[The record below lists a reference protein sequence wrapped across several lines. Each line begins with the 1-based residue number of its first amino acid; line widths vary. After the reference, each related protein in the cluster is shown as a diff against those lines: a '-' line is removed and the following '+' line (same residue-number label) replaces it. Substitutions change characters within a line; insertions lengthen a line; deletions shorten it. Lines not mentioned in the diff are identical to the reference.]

1 MITIQGFAKLCG
13 CNTQT
18 LRYYDRIGLLTPAKV
33 DEWTGYRYYEEEQ
46 AMLFVK
52 IKNLQ
57 QADFTIEEI
66 KALLPG
72 NDDLLMAA
80 FERKIEEQQQKLER
94 IREIQRSY
102 LKETMD
108 MQKLVSTI
116 IVFVDE
122 HLNNPVLWEEFGA
135 DMDRRTEIT
144 AKAHAILADMLA
156 KNRETL
162 ETVTLTMDDQ
172 AVSGAENVI
181 RAIQE
186 GNLDSAGRILVNP
199 DGTEE
204 SDGVPEDAAVIFERH
219 GWSHISEWIRKM
231 PLLKEAG
238 ERYCVFELTAES
250 AANDVDLPMMML
262 VMMASEMDELK
273 GGVTCNTIP
282 SKDGKNLF
290 RLLYKKTGISS

>member
-46 AMLFVK
+46 ALLFVK

-57 QADFTIEEI
+57 QADFSIEEI

-72 NDDLLMAA
+72 DDDLLAAA

-116 IVFVDE
+116 IGFME
-122 HLNNPVLWEEFGA
+122 EQLNSPALWEEFGI
-135 DMDRRTEIT
+135 DMGRKAEIT
-144 AKAHAILADMLA
+144 AKAHAMLADMLA
-156 KNRETL
+156 KNREAL

-172 AVSGAENVI
+172 AVTGAENVI
-181 RAIQE
+181 RAIRD
-186 GNLDSAGRILVNP
+186 GNLDAADRILVNP

-204 SDGVPEDAAVIFERH
+204 PNGIPEDAEVVFERH
-219 GWSHISEWIRKM
+219 GWSHISEWIREM

-238 ERYCVFELTAES
+238 ERYCVFEQTAES
-250 AANDVDLPMMML
+250 AANTVGLPMMML
-262 VMMASEMDELK
+262 VMIASEMDELK
-273 GGVTCNTIP
+273 GGVTCNTTP
-282 SKDGKNLF
+282 SKDGRNHFTLLF
-290 RLLYKKTGISS
+290 KKA

>member
-33 DEWTGYRYYEEEQ
+33 DEWTGYRYYEDEQ
-46 AMLFVK
+46 ALLFVK

-57 QADFTIEEI
+57 QADFSIEEI

-72 NDDLLMAA
+72 DDDLLAAA

-116 IVFVDE
+116 IGFME
-122 HLNNPVLWEEFGA
+122 EQLNSPALWEEFGI
-135 DMDRRTEIT
+135 DMGRKAEIT
-144 AKAHAILADMLA
+144 AKAHAMLADMLA
-156 KNRETL
+156 KNREAL

-172 AVSGAENVI
+172 AVTGAENVI
-181 RAIQE
+181 RAIRD
-186 GNLDSAGRILVNP
+186 GNLDAADRILVNP

-204 SDGVPEDAAVIFERH
+204 PNGIPEDAEVVFERH
-219 GWSHISEWIRKM
+219 GWSHISEWIREM

-238 ERYCVFELTAES
+238 ERYCVFEQTAES
-250 AANDVDLPMMML
+250 AANTVGLPMMML

-273 GGVTCNTIP
+273 GGVTCNTTP
-282 SKDGKNLF
+282 SKDGRNHFTLLF
-290 RLLYKKTGISS
+290 KKA

>member
-46 AMLFVK
+46 ALLFVK

-57 QADFTIEEI
+57 QADFSIEEI

-72 NDDLLMAA
+72 DDDLLTAA

-116 IVFVDE
+116 IGFME
-122 HLNNPVLWEEFGA
+122 EQLNSPTLWEEFGI
-135 DMDRRTEIT
+135 DMGRKAEIT
-144 AKAHAILADMLA
+144 AKAHAMLADMLA
-156 KNRETL
+156 KNREAL

-172 AVSGAENVI
+172 AVTGAENVI
-181 RAIQE
+181 RAIRD
-186 GNLDSAGRILVNP
+186 GNLDAADRILVNP

-204 SDGVPEDAAVIFERH
+204 PNGIPEDAEVVFERH
-219 GWSHISEWIRKM
+219 GWSHISEWIREM

-238 ERYCVFELTAES
+238 ERYCVFEQTAES
-250 AANDVDLPMMML
+250 AANTVGLPMMML

-273 GGVTCNTIP
+273 GGVTCNTTP
-282 SKDGKNLF
+282 SKDGRNHFTLLF
-290 RLLYKKTGISS
+290 KKA

>member
-46 AMLFVK
+46 ALLFVK

-57 QADFTIEEI
+57 QADFSIEEI

-72 NDDLLMAA
+72 DDDLLAAA

-116 IVFVDE
+116 IGFME
-122 HLNNPVLWEEFGA
+122 EQLNSPTLWEEFGI
-135 DMDRRTEIT
+135 DMGRKAEIT
-144 AKAHAILADMLA
+144 AKAHAMLADMLA
-156 KNRETL
+156 KNREAL

-172 AVSGAENVI
+172 AVTGAENVI
-181 RAIQE
+181 RAIRD
-186 GNLDSAGRILVNP
+186 GNLDAADRILVNP

-204 SDGVPEDAAVIFERH
+204 PNGIPEDAEVVFERH
-219 GWSHISEWIRKM
+219 GWSHISEWIREM

-238 ERYCVFELTAES
+238 ERYCVFEQTAES
-250 AANDVDLPMMML
+250 AANTVGLPMMML
-262 VMMASEMDELK
+262 VMMGSEMDELK
-273 GGVTCNTIP
+273 GGVTCNTTP
-282 SKDGKNLF
+282 SKDGRNHFTLLF
-290 RLLYKKTGISS
+290 KKA

>member
-46 AMLFVK
+46 ALLFVK

-57 QADFTIEEI
+57 QADFSIEEI

-72 NDDLLMAA
+72 DDDLLAAA

-116 IVFVDE
+116 IGFME
-122 HLNNPVLWEEFGA
+122 EQLNSPALWEEFGI
-135 DMDRRTEIT
+135 DMGRKAEIT
-144 AKAHAILADMLA
+144 AKAHAMLADMLA
-156 KNRETL
+156 KNREAL

-172 AVSGAENVI
+172 AVTGAENVI
-181 RAIQE
+181 RAIRD
-186 GNLDSAGRILVNP
+186 GNLDAADRFLVNP

-204 SDGVPEDAAVIFERH
+204 PNGIPEDAEVVFERH
-219 GWSHISEWIRKM
+219 GWSHISEWIREM

-238 ERYCVFELTAES
+238 ERYCVFEQTAES
-250 AANDVDLPMMML
+250 AANTVGLPMMML

-273 GGVTCNTIP
+273 GGVTCNTTP
-282 SKDGKNLF
+282 SKDGRNHFTLLF
-290 RLLYKKTGISS
+290 KKA

>member
-46 AMLFVK
+46 ALLFVK

-57 QADFTIEEI
+57 QADFSIEEI

-72 NDDLLMAA
+72 DDDLLAAA

-116 IVFVDE
+116 IGFME
-122 HLNNPVLWEEFGA
+122 EQLNSPALWEEFGI
-135 DMDRRTEIT
+135 DMGRKAEIT
-144 AKAHAILADMLA
+144 AKAHAMLADMLA
-156 KNRETL
+156 KNREAL

-172 AVSGAENVI
+172 AVTGAENVI
-181 RAIQE
+181 RAIRD
-186 GNLDSAGRILVNP
+186 GNLDAADRILVNP

-204 SDGVPEDAAVIFERH
+204 PNGIPEDAEVVFERH
-219 GWSHISEWIRKM
+219 GWSHISEWIREM

-238 ERYCVFELTAES
+238 ERYCVFEQTAES
-250 AANDVDLPMMML
+250 AANTVGLPMMML

-273 GGVTCNTIP
+273 GGVTCNTTP
-282 SKDGKNLF
+282 SKDGRNHFTLLF
-290 RLLYKKTGISS
+290 KKA

>member
-46 AMLFVK
+46 ALLFVK

-57 QADFTIEEI
+57 QADFSIEEI

-72 NDDLLMAA
+72 DDDLLAAA

-116 IVFVDE
+116 IGFME
-122 HLNNPVLWEEFGA
+122 EQLNSPALWEEFGI
-135 DMDRRTEIT
+135 DMGRKAEIT
-144 AKAHAILADMLA
+144 AKAHAMLADMLA
-156 KNRETL
+156 KNREAL

-172 AVSGAENVI
+172 AVTGAENVI
-181 RAIQE
+181 RAIQD
-186 GNLDSAGRILVNP
+186 GNLDAADRILVNP

-204 SDGVPEDAAVIFERH
+204 PNGIPEDAEVVFERH
-219 GWSHISEWIRKM
+219 GWSHISEWIREM

-238 ERYCVFELTAES
+238 ERYCVFEQTAES
-250 AANDVDLPMMML
+250 AANTVGLPMMML

-273 GGVTCNTIP
+273 GGVTCNTTP
-282 SKDGKNLF
+282 SKDGRNHFTLLF
-290 RLLYKKTGISS
+290 KKA

>member
-46 AMLFVK
+46 ALLFVK

-57 QADFTIEEI
+57 QADFSIEEI

-72 NDDLLMAA
+72 DDDLLAAA

-116 IVFVDE
+116 IGFME
-122 HLNNPVLWEEFGA
+122 EQLNSPALWEEFGI
-135 DMDRRTEIT
+135 DMGRKAEIT
-144 AKAHAILADMLA
+144 AKAHAMLADILA
-156 KNRETL
+156 KNREAL

-172 AVSGAENVI
+172 AVTGAENVI
-181 RAIQE
+181 RAIQD
-186 GNLDSAGRILVNP
+186 GNLDAADRILVNP

-204 SDGVPEDAAVIFERH
+204 PNGIPEDAELVFERH
-219 GWSHISEWIRKM
+219 GWSHISEWIREM

-238 ERYCVFELTAES
+238 ERYCVFEQTAES
-250 AANDVDLPMMML
+250 AANTVGLPMMML

-273 GGVTCNTIP
+273 GGVTCNTTP
-282 SKDGKNLF
+282 SRDGRNHFTLLF
-290 RLLYKKTGISS
+290 KKA

>member
-46 AMLFVK
+46 ALLFVK

-57 QADFTIEEI
+57 QADFSIEEI

-72 NDDLLMAA
+72 DDDLLAAA

-116 IVFVDE
+116 IGFME
-122 HLNNPVLWEEFGA
+122 EQLNSPTLWEEFGI
-135 DMDRRTEIT
+135 DMGRKAEIT
-144 AKAHAILADMLA
+144 AKAHAMLADMLA
-156 KNRETL
+156 KNREAL

-172 AVSGAENVI
+172 AVTGAENVI
-181 RAIQE
+181 RAIRD
-186 GNLDSAGRILVNP
+186 GNLDAAYRILVNP

-204 SDGVPEDAAVIFERH
+204 PNGIPEDAEVVFERH
-219 GWSHISEWIRKM
+219 GWSHISEWIREM

-238 ERYCVFELTAES
+238 ERYCVFEQTAES
-250 AANDVDLPMMML
+250 AANTVGLPMMML

-273 GGVTCNTIP
+273 GGVTCNTTP
-282 SKDGKNLF
+282 SKDGRNHFTLLF
-290 RLLYKKTGISS
+290 KKA

>member
-46 AMLFVK
+46 ALLFVK

-57 QADFTIEEI
+57 QADFSIEEI

-72 NDDLLMAA
+72 DADLLAAA

-116 IVFVDE
+116 IGFME
-122 HLNNPVLWEEFGA
+122 EQLNSPALWEEFGI
-135 DMDRRTEIT
+135 DMGRKAEIT
-144 AKAHAILADMLA
+144 AKAHAMLADMLA
-156 KNRETL
+156 KNREAL

-172 AVSGAENVI
+172 AVTGAENVI
-181 RAIQE
+181 RAIRD
-186 GNLDSAGRILVNP
+186 GNLDAADRILVNP

-204 SDGVPEDAAVIFERH
+204 PNGIPEDAEVVFERH
-219 GWSHISEWIRKM
+219 GWSHISEWIREM

-238 ERYCVFELTAES
+238 ERYCVFEQTAES
-250 AANDVDLPMMML
+250 AANTVGLPMMML

-273 GGVTCNTIP
+273 GGVTCNTTP
-282 SKDGKNLF
+282 SKDGRNHFTLLF
-290 RLLYKKTGISS
+290 KKA